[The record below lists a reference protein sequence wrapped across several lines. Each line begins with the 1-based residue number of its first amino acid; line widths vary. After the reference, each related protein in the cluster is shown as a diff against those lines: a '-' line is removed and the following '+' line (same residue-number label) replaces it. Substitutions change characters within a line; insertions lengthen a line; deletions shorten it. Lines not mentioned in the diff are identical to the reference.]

1 MTGSTSFSR
10 AFMILMIAGFCI
22 NGTLTVTI
30 KKLEAKLGYPVLLK
44 CIFTQTTY
52 CVWMKNGK
60 QINFFKSSRY
70 KLNNPNYP
78 TPNCS
83 LGIKK
88 LSEFDKGNWTCLKP
102 STDYSSGLE
111 LETYILSIKKDTSLT
126 LSDSSNTKCLKN
138 TTINYKKSK
147 KSLKATIS
155 CLFNNPVK
163 CYLKKNNAVV
173 KLGKRYK
180 EKKSKSPN
188 VCIFNIN
195 KINPLD
201 YGTWS
206 CLTMATD
213 EYDGVNC
220 GNVTLAQYGAK

>member
-1 MTGSTSFSR
+1 MHFK
-10 AFMILMIAGFCI
+10 GFCI
-22 NGTLTVTI
+22 NGILTVTV
-30 KKLEAKLGYPVLLK
+30 KNLESKLGYPVLLK

-60 QINFFKSSRY
+60 QIDFLKSSRY
-70 KLNNPNYP
+70 KLNSPNYP

-88 LSEFDKGNWTCLKP
+88 LSEFDKGNWTCVKP
-102 STDYSSGLE
+102 STDHSSGFE
-111 LETYILSIKKDTSLT
+111 FETYILSIKRNTSLN
-126 LSDSSNTKCLKN
+126 SNMIECLKK

-155 CLFNNPVK
+155 CKFNKPVK

-188 VCIFNIN
+188 ECIFNIS

-206 CLTMATD
+206 CSTMATD
-213 EYDGVNC
+213 EYNGVHC